1 MSRSLARRFAVAG
14 LVLLA
19 ALWMASSASAEEAT
33 FGISSFSTTVAS
45 TQAGGHPNL
54 VSDFLVTT
62 DELGNA
68 AQQPKDVHVQL
79 PVGLTG
85 NPQAVPRCSLRDFE
99 RLKCSRDTQVGII
112 EPQFIAACHGLRT
125 TLGANGGVGQVPPT
139 TLTQAI
145 ASGGGTLI
153 VESTAGIGSGDTIT
167 IGSGEEAETV
177 NVSAVPSSTELV
189 LSGGTFREHPA
200 GTIVRDDL
208 IHVANASGFCGGQ
221 QNEITIGSGP
231 SAETAKI
238 AYAEPPNRL
247 VLDGPLEHLH
257 ANGEPVTHH
266 AVTVTG
272 PFPLYNLEPM
282 PGHVATLGM
291 SLLLTG
297 IYIQLDF
304 DEGRGGGITASINN
318 ISTLIGFVGSKI
330 TLWGV
335 PAEPA
340 NDALRCNPFGVECGP
355 SGVAPAP
362 FITTPTNCSEPFT
375 AAIVADSWQDPTRSV
390 SGQSIEPPPI
400 GCERLG
406 ISPTLSVSTD
416 TTQADAPAGY
426 TIDLKVPQQESAS
439 ALATPDLKTVSVT
452 LPAGTSLSPGGA
464 AGLEACT
471 QAQFDASNCPGASAV
486 GTASISSPLLAN
498 PLEGHVYL
506 AAATAGE
513 PYRVFVLATG
523 EHVTI
528 RLTGSIHADPASGR
542 LTITFDDAPQ
552 LPMSEF
558 RASFFGGPSAT
569 LANPPTCGTATT
581 VARVTSY
588 AGQVAEPASS
598 FTVSADSRGTPC
610 GSAQPFDP
618 RLVAGATVPLASAFS
633 PFTVTIERPSDQ
645 QSIGGLTA
653 QLPAGVAGLLSHRQ
667 LCGQEQAAAGT
678 CPSASHVGSVSV
690 AVGAGERPVGLS
702 GSVYLTGPYDG
713 APLGLSIVLPASIGP
728 FQLGTLVV
736 RARVLVD
743 PHDLHLTVI
752 SDPIPQVF
760 AGIPLRMQGLTIALD
775 EPGFMF
781 NGTSCAAQ
789 TVTATVGSA
798 QGASASLTNPFRL
811 TGCSGLGFA
820 PRVKASTQRHAGIQG
835 NGASL
840 VVTVANRAGPGQA
853 NMRAAAVQLPAQL
866 RPRLS
871 TIRRACPDATFA
883 RDPSACDA
891 AARVGR
897 LTVSTP
903 ALSAPLTGFMYLVAH
918 GGRAYPS
925 LVVTAEEQGVKALLE
940 GTFAISGKNTIRAS
954 FDSLPDVPISSISVE
969 FPRGPNSMLAATA
982 NPCVKSWHFPYSI
995 TGQNGARRNGVAPV
1009 AVSGCPRHRAAKPK
1023 SSKKKTK
1030 PKKRA
1035 R

>member
-1 MSRSLARRFAVAG
+1 MNRIFLPWVVVVG
-14 LVLLA
+14 IVLLA
-19 ALWMASSASAEEAT
+19 ALQSAPSASAEEAM

-45 TQAGGHPNL
+45 MQAGAHPNL
-54 VSDFLVTT
+54 VSDFSIAT

-68 AQQPKDVHVQL
+68 AQQAKDVHVQL

-85 NPQAVPRCSLRDFE
+85 NPLAVPRCSLKDFE

-112 EPQFIAACHGLRT
+112 EPQFIAACHGVRT
-125 TLGANGGVGQVPPT
+125 TLGANGVVGQVPPT
-139 TLTQAI
+139 ALAQAS
-145 ASGGGTLI
+145 APGEGTLI
-153 VESTAGIGSGDTIT
+153 VESTAGISSGDTIT
-167 IGSGEEAETV
+167 IGSEVEPETV
-177 NVSAVPSSTELV
+177 NVSAVPSATEIV
-189 LSGGTFREHPA
+189 LSGSATREFPV

-208 IHVANASGFCGGQ
+208 VNVANAAGFCGGQ
-221 QNEITIGSGP
+221 QNEITIGSGS

-238 AYAEPPNRL
+238 AYVEPPHRL
-247 VLDGPLEHLH
+247 VLEGPLAHQH
-257 ANGEPVTHH
+257 ADNEPVTHQ
-266 AVTVTG
+266 AVTVTA

-282 PGHVATLGM
+282 PGHAATLGM

-355 SGVAPAP
+355 SGAAPAA

-375 AAIVADSWQDPTRSV
+375 ATIVADSWQDPTRSV
-390 SGQSIEPPPI
+390 GGQSIQPALT

-426 TIDLKVPQQESAS
+426 TLDLKVPQQESAT
-439 ALATPDLKTVSVT
+439 ALATPDLKTVSLT

-464 AGLEACT
+464 AGLEGCT
-471 QAQFDASNCPGASAV
+471 QAQLDASDCPGASIV
-486 GTASISSPLLAN
+486 GTASIVSPLLAN

-506 AAATAGE
+506 AAPTADE

-523 EHVTI
+523 EHVTV
-528 RLTGSIHADPASGR
+528 RLTGRIHPDPASGR

-552 LPMSEF
+552 LPLSEF

-569 LANPPTCGTATT
+569 LANPPTCEIATT
-581 VARVTSY
+581 AARVTSY
-588 AGQVAEPASS
+588 AGQVAEPESS
-598 FTVSADSRGTPC
+598 FAVSADSRGTPC
-610 GSAQPFDP
+610 GPTQPFTP
-618 RLVAGATVPLASAFS
+618 RFVAGATVPLASAFS
-633 PFTVTIERPSDQ
+633 PFTLTIERPSEQ
-645 QSIGGLTA
+645 QWISGLTA

-667 LCGQEQAAAGT
+667 LCEQAQAAAGT
-678 CPSASHVGSVSV
+678 CPAASHVGSVSV
-690 AVGAGERPVGLS
+690 ATGAGDRPVGLS
-702 GSVYLTGPYDG
+702 GSVYLTGAYDG

-736 RARVLVD
+736 RARILVD
-743 PHDLHLTVI
+743 PHDLHLTVV
-752 SDPIPQVF
+752 SDPIPQIF
-760 AGIPLRMQGLTIALD
+760 AGIPLRLQGLTIALD

-781 NGTSCAAQ
+781 NGTNCAARS
-789 TVTATVGSA
+789 VTATVGSA
-798 QGASASLTNPFRL
+798 QGANASLTNPFRL

-840 VVTVANRAGPGQA
+840 VVTVANRSGPGHA
-853 NMRAAAVQLPAQL
+853 NMRAAAVRLPVQL

-871 TIRRACPDATFA
+871 TIRRACPEATFVSN
-883 RDPSACDA
+883 PSACDA

-903 ALSAPLTGFMYLVAH
+903 ALSSPLTGSMYLVGH

-940 GTFAISGKNTIRAS
+940 GTFAISGKNAIRAS

-982 NPCVKSWHFPYSI
+982 DPCAKNWRFPYSI
-995 TGQNGARRNGVAPV
+995 TGQNGARRSGVAPV
-1009 AVSGCPRHRAAKPK
+1009 TVSGCPKRHTAQRE
-1023 SSKKKTK
+1023 SSKKKIK